1 VTRQVIISPAAEQD
15 IADAVDW
22 YAGRVPEQVERF
34 LDELGAALASIAE
47 SPVCFAPSTARSAYA
62 PRPTHRPLRVTRRP
76 AVVDL
81 DVTDRSIYT
90 RALGVEHDPLDA
102 PRRHLDTDGR
112 EIAPDLLALMGDTPL
127 VRLDRLS
134 RDVPPT
140 LVAKLEMLNPGGSV
154 KDRIGIAM
162 VEAAEAAGV
171 LRPGGTI
178 VEPTSGNTGVGLA
191 IVAARKGYRC
201 VFVVPDKVS
210 QEKVSLMR
218 AYGAEVV
225 VCPTAVEP
233 EDPRSY
239 YSVSDRLAA
248 EPNAFKPDQYFNQAN
263 PHSHVLSTGP
273 ELWRQ
278 TDGRI
283 DAFVCGVG
291 TGGTA
296 TGVGRYLKERKPGV
310 TIVGADPEGSLY
322 SGDRAR
328 PYLVEGIGEDFW
340 PETFDPSMV
349 DVWERVSDAESFQM
363 ARRCAREEGILVGG
377 SCGTA
382 LVAAHRYAAEQ
393 PADALIVVLLPDSGR
408 GYLSK
413 VYDDTWMAEHGFN
426 QPTAGAGTVGDVV
439 GAKGDRLPHLIHLH
453 PSETVSAAIALLKEF
468 GVSQMPVFR
477 EGVHDDART
486 DDVLGSIR
494 ENALLDAA
502 LRDPDV
508 MQRAI
513 GEVLQ
518 PPLPTVE
525 RGDALGRVAAELA
538 GGGTALLVREDDRFV
553 GVVSRADVL
562 EHLAARG

>member
-1 VTRQVIISPAAEQD
+1 MS
-15 IADAVDW
+15 
-22 YAGRVPEQVERF
+22 
-34 LDELGAALASIAE
+34 
-47 SPVCFAPSTARSAYA
+47 AP
-62 PRPTHRPLRVTRRP
+62 
-76 AVVDL
+76 L
-81 DVTDRSIYT
+81 DVTDRSLYRRTI
-90 RALGVEHDPLDA
+90 GIEHDPLTG
-102 PRRHLDTDGR
+102 PRPHHDELGR
-112 EIAPDLLALMGDTPL
+112 EVAPDLLALMGDTPL

-140 LVAKLEMLNPGGSV
+140 LLAKLEMLNPGGSV
-154 KDRIGIAM
+154 KDRIGISM
-162 VEAAEAAGV
+162 IEAAEAAGV

-210 QEKVSLMR
+210 GDKISLMR

-233 EDPRSY
+233 DDPRSY

-248 EPNAFKPDQYFNQAN
+248 QPNAFKPNQYFNQAN
-263 PHSHVLSTGP
+263 PQTHVFSTGP

-278 TDGRI
+278 TNGLI

-296 TGVGRYLKERKPGV
+296 TGVGRYLKDRKPDV
-310 TIVGADPEGSLY
+310 QVIGADPEGSLY
-322 SGDRAR
+322 SGDEVH

-340 PETFDPSMV
+340 PPTFDPSVV
-349 DVWERVSDAESFQM
+349 DRWYRVSDRDSFLT

-382 LVAAHRYAAEQ
+382 LWAGLEYAKGQ
-393 PADALIVVLLPDSGR
+393 PADATIVVLLPDSGR

-413 VYDDTWMAEHGFN
+413 FLDDTWLVEHGFVDHA
-426 QPTAGAGTVGDVV
+426 TGSGSVGEVLR
-439 GAKGDRLPHLIHLH
+439 GKGEELPPLVHLH
-453 PSETVSAAIALLKEF
+453 PGEDVAAAIALLKEY

-477 EGVHDDART
+477 DGVHDDAT
-486 DDVLGSIR
+486 SDDILGSVR

-502 LRDPDV
+502 LRDPEV
-508 MQRAI
+508 MTKPVI
-513 GEVLQ
+513 EVMQ
-518 PPLPTVE
+518 PPLP
-525 RGDALGRVAAELA
+525 VAATDDDLDHVFANLA
-538 GGGTALLVREDDRFV
+538 TGSPAVLVTDDGRAI
-553 GVVSRADVL
+553 GVLTRADL
-562 EHLAARG
+562 LTHLAHRGG